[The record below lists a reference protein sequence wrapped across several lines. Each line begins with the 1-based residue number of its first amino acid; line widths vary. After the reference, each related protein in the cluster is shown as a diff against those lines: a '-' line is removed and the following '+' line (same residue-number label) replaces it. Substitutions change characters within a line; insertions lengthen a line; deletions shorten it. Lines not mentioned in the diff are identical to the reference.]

1 MMVAQSVWRGDLQ
14 RTTPSANG
22 QHLAIP
28 FADQSRKA
36 RCGVD
41 RKGMGMAERVI
52 R

>member
-1 MMVAQSVWRGDLQ
+1 MMATRSVWRGDPQ

-22 QHLAIP
+22 QHLAVP

-41 RKGMGMAERVI
+41 GKGMGMAERVI